1 MLQCVWHE
9 FFLYWLLLMLLN
21 TLHIILINGFWNELG
36 SYDLGNGLLSSYD
49 SILKSN
55 FILIAKLPK
64 PTVTILTCTHVER
77 MVRLA
82 WKFRRPQIML
92 WLFLNIHF
100 LYYTRRMLALS
111 ASKNDIVKI
120 IEKYKLFKR
129 FYAEKS
135 SYFGKDFDKL
145 LNLFLIEKSHYFRLS
160 FHIEIKKKDFFFKLG
175 KMLNN
180 WGFSV

>member
-1 MLQCVWHE
+1 
-9 FFLYWLLLMLLN
+9 
-21 TLHIILINGFWNELG
+21 
-36 SYDLGNGLLSSYD
+36 
-49 SILKSN
+49 
-55 FILIAKLPK
+55 
-64 PTVTILTCTHVER
+64 
-77 MVRLA
+77 
-82 WKFRRPQIML
+82 
-92 WLFLNIHF
+92 
-100 LYYTRRMLALS
+100 MLALS

-180 WGFSV
+180 